1 MLNKFLITALA
12 IAATSAMPA
21 TIVQP
26 AMAATPTAP
35 KVAKIIPAPQPG
47 KGQIV
52 FYRSGGSGMML
63 GCGVNTQ
70 GARVSAL
77 GAGRYFIL
85 PVEPGALSYTVKSEA
100 TDNLTLEVGPDE
112 TAYVKCSIKMGIVV
126 GRPDLALGSKA
137 DFDQRSPKLKY
148 VDADDIGPLVLADP
162 ASSSQTAAATEA
174 DDSNASGSAGASE

>member
-1 MLNKFLITALA
+1 MLNKFLIAAVAVTAT
-12 IAATSAMPA
+12 ATMPA
-21 TIVQP
+21 TILQP
-26 AMAATPTAP
+26 AMAAAPAVP
-35 KVAKIIPAPQPG
+35 KVAKTIPAPQAG

-63 GCGVNTQ
+63 GCGVNAQ
-70 GARVSAL
+70 GARISAL

-100 TDNLTLEVGPDE
+100 TDSLTLEVGPDE
-112 TAYVKCSIKMGIVV
+112 TAYVKCSIKMGIIV

-148 VDADDIGPLVLADP
+148 VDADDLGPLALADP
-162 ASSSQTAAATEA
+162 ASPGLTDASTAPDTTDAAE
-174 DDSNASGSAGASE
+174 

>member
-12 IAATSAMPA
+12 IAATTAMPA
-21 TIVQP
+21 TMVQS
-26 AMAATPTAP
+26 AMAAAPAAP
-35 KVAKIIPAPQPG
+35 KVAKIIPAPPAG

-70 GARVSAL
+70 GERISAL

-100 TDNLTLEVGPDE
+100 TDSLTLEVGPDE

-126 GRPDLALGSKA
+126 GRPDLALGSKD

-148 VDADDIGPLVLADP
+148 VDADDVGPLVLANP
-162 ASSSQTAAATEA
+162 ASLIPTLAVTTTEA
-174 DDSNASGSAGASE
+174 ADTTE